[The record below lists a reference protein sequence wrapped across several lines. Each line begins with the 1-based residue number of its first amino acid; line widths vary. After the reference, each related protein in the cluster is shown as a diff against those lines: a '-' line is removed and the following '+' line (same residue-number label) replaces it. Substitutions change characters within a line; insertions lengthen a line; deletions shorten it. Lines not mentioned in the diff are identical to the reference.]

1 MASSLMERML
11 KTAKKHAPESEV
23 LSKTKLL
30 DKEVIASTGIPLLN
44 IAWSGRP
51 DGGIHSGSKQL
62 VGESRT
68 FKTMFGLVDVKAYL
82 DKYEDAVC
90 IFGDSEFGAN
100 QKYWDAMG
108 IDMSRVIHVPI
119 TTVEQMQIVFMQMLA
134 DTARGEHVIFFIDS
148 ISQLP
153 SSKEVNDAI
162 KGDDKQDMT
171 RARALNSFWRTV
183 TIQLN
188 LKNLL
193 MVWINSFYDEIGNE
207 YAEPNLKGG
216 KQGFLSC
223 DLIWFIT
230 RSQVKNDTTKELLG
244 WNFNIGIMKGR
255 FVKEKSKLPVTV
267 LYNGGIDQWSG
278 LLEIARALGYVDM
291 PTSGWYQRT
300 AKGGFKQENEKKLR
314 KGDLNG
320 DFWLPLLENPQFCD
334 DIHDMYGV
342 STGAVMPADML
353 ERLDNVIKSSE

>member
-11 KTAKKHAPESEV
+11 KTAKKHSPEAEV
-23 LSKTKLL
+23 LSKTTLL
-30 DKEVIASTGIPLLN
+30 DKDIIASTGIPLLN
-44 IAWSGRP
+44 IAWTGRP

-82 DKYEDAVC
+82 DKFEDAIC

-100 QKYWDAMG
+100 QKYWDAVG
-108 IDMSRVIHVPI
+108 IDMDRVVHVPI
-119 TTVEQMQIVFMQMLA
+119 TSVEQMQIVFMQMLNDA
-134 DTARGEHVIFFIDS
+134 NRGDHIIFFIDS

-153 SSKEVNDAI
+153 SNKEVNDAI
-162 KGDDKQDMT
+162 KGEDKQDMT

-188 LKNLL
+188 MKNLL

-230 RSQVKNDTTKELLG
+230 RSQVKNDSTKELLG

-267 LYNGGIDQWSG
+267 LYDGGIDPWSG
-278 LLEIARALGYVDM
+278 LLEIARTLGYVDM
-291 PTSGWYQRT
+291 PSSGWYVRT
-300 AKGGFKQENEKKLR
+300 AKGGFDPEKEKKYQKR
-314 KGDLNG
+314 QMDG
-320 DFWLPLLENPQFCD
+320 DFWYPLLENPQFSD
-334 DIHDMYGV
+334 DIHKMYGV
-342 STGAVMPADML
+342 STGAVMPADTL
-353 ERLDNVIKSSE
+353 EHLDEIINSSK

>member
-11 KTAKKHAPESEV
+11 KTAQKHSPDAE
-23 LSKTKLL
+23 LLHKTKLL

-44 IAWSGRP
+44 MAWSGRP
-51 DGGIHSGSKQL
+51 DGGIMAGSKML
-62 VGESRT
+62 VGDSRT

-82 DKYEDAVC
+82 DKYPDAIC

-100 QKYWDAMG
+100 QKYWDSVG
-108 IDMSRVIHVPI
+108 IDMSRVLHVPI
-119 TTVEQMQIVFMQMLA
+119 TSVEQMQIVFMQQL
-134 DTARGEHVIFFIDS
+134 DQVQRGEHVIFFVDS

-153 SSKEVNDAI
+153 STKEVNDAI
-162 KGDDKQDMT
+162 KGEDKQDLT

-193 MVWINSFYDEIGNE
+193 MVWINSYYDDIGNQ
-207 YAEPNLKGG
+207 YAEPNIKGG

-230 RSQVKNDTTKELLG
+230 RSQVKADKDLLG
-244 WNFNIGIMKGR
+244 WSFNIGIMKGR
-255 FVKEKSKLPVTV
+255 HVKEKAKFPVTV
-267 LYNGGIDQWSG
+267 LYDGGIDKWSG
-278 LLEIARALGYVDM
+278 LLEVSRALGYVDM
-291 PTSGWYQRT
+291 PSSGWYQRT
-300 AKGGFKQENEKKLR
+300 AKGGFKADEKKYQ
-314 KGDLNG
+314 KVNMGE

-334 DIHDMYGV
+334 DIHHMFGV
-342 STGAVMPADML
+342 STGSVMPDDALAKID
-353 ERLDNVIKSSE
+353 EAIKG